1 MEKTFQISPH
11 EINSTQTVSGNFTV
25 YKNIPT
31 EDEQSFLEYYHLPK
45 DVFYFGDLSPIA
57 PRYEKIHNEQLGETI
72 IFVLANVMHI
82 GEKSMIE
89 HRLESHV
96 FILGKERLFWF
107 IKGSE
112 SNLDKKVLEIH
123 QKDIHSLQSILIY
136 AGLQSYTN
144 FTKELNEQK
153 NRIDK
158 LNEQA
163 DQTTSNRILLEVT
176 ETERNLIM
184 LEHTIYS
191 QEDAFEQLLKDEN
204 FLEKLNNDLLV
215 HDIIWYNR
223 QVKKLVHVYRDLFDA
238 VSSLFSAIVSNNL
251 NKLMKFL
258 SSLSLIL
265 AASGFI
271 AELWGM
277 NTGGLLFKNHAYG
290 TYIMILVALIAGL
303 TMYIFLKNKKFF
315 DDD

>member
-1 MEKTFQISPH
+1 MKETFQISQH
-11 EINSTQTVSGNFTV
+11 EITRTQTTTGNLII
-25 YKNIPT
+25 YKNVPT
-31 EDEQSFLEYYHLPK
+31 KDEQSFLKHYQLPK
-45 DVFYFGDLSPIA
+45 DVFYFDELSPIA
-57 PRYEKIHNEQLGETI
+57 PRYEKIQNELLGETI
-72 IFVLANVMHI
+72 IFVLANVVHI
-82 GEKSMIE
+82 GEKSVIE

-96 FILGKERLFWF
+96 FILGEEKLFWF
-107 IKGSE
+107 IKGTE
-112 SNLDKKVLEIH
+112 SNLNQTVLEKH
-123 QKDIHSLQSILIY
+123 QEDIHSLQSVLVY
-136 AGLQSYTN
+136 AGLQAYTN
-144 FTKELNEQK
+144 FTKELNQQK
-153 NRIDK
+153 DRIDQ

-163 DQTTSNRILLEVT
+163 NQTTSNRILLAVT

-191 QEDAFEQLLKDEN
+191 QEDAFERLLKDEK
-204 FLEKLNNDLLV
+204 FLEKLNNNLLV
-215 HDIIWYNR
+215 HDIKWYNR

-277 NTGGLLFKNHAYG
+277 NTGGLFFENHAYG
-290 TYIMILVALIAGL
+290 THIMIFIAFVAGL
-303 TMYIFLKNKKFF
+303 SMYLFLKNKKFF